1 MAATSSEDVP
11 ALEIFEAEVD
21 PEGILPAAERKRRA
35 EHARKAH
42 MQSLAFRAARAKQGL
57 PPTIEDPATI
67 ERVAAILRV
76 LDPQAVAAE
85 RDRLIAEGIHGE

>member
-1 MAATSSEDVP
+1 
-11 ALEIFEAEVD
+11 
-21 PEGILPAAERKRRA
+21 
-35 EHARKAH
+35 